1 MSIIDFSKNLENV
14 ILENELT
21 EVASVLKNE
30 YAISKSDDL
39 QKALNE
45 IEEEGRIL
53 KIGIIGRVKAGKS
66 SLLNALVF
74 DGEDILPKAATPM
87 TAALTILEYAEKP
100 TAEIDFLSQ
109 EDIDDIKKEHDEYLK
124 LIERITQEKFK
135 EAKDKKKFL
144 KDKNEDELLE
154 KAKRQAE
161 REAKKNDKLFS
172 SYDQYIRIK
181 NAGISLQEVS
191 DNNIIEAQS
200 NEELNKQL
208 KEFVSADGKYMPFTK
223 SVTLKLNTDRLKDL
237 QIIDTPGVNDPVTSR
252 EERTKEL
259 LKYCDVVFIVSPA
272 GQFLSSED
280 IGLLDRVSSKEGV
293 NEIHLIASQIDL
305 QLFGS
310 EKNEANGVM
319 PKALE
324 NIVNGLSGHVKSI
337 FEKDDD
343 LKNTKSLKQLTQNS
357 VMYSS
362 GICYSLLK
370 KFDQQENWDA
380 NEKHVWE
387 MLSTQYKDYFSNKES
402 ALANLQKLANIE
414 NIQQLLERIR
424 EKKESI
430 LGEKKTNFLT
440 TKHKVLQDYNTS
452 LIKHMQEKIARVQDS
467 DINEVRKQ
475 KENLENIQTNAST
488 LLNDEYS
495 DIIVSLELGLKGQ
508 LKDKAKSYFRK
519 TRQGVQDSEGS
530 ETETWTTG
538 MWWWKKNHSRT
549 YTTIKAG
556 FVRNALEELTDD
568 VERMIDEDAK
578 AYMLD
583 WKKKLYKTVVSLLRQ
598 EAGDENLDIPL
609 ISQTIR
615 KVLNSIHYPE
625 IVYSGD
631 LPKSLQVGGTLEGR
645 KADSFI
651 AEAQNYLSDLRVRV
665 TRDIDGYLHDML
677 KVLKQINI
685 ADEVF
690 KNYKK
695 EIEELENAINNKEL
709 ILERYRQTLKQLE
722 NINE

>member
-1 MSIIDFSKNLENV
+1 MSIIDFSKKLENV

-21 EVASVLKNE
+21 EIASVLKNE

-45 IEEEGRIL
+45 MEEEGRVL

-66 SLLNALVF
+66 SLLNALIF
-74 DGEDILPKAATPM
+74 DGEDVLPKAATPM

-100 TAEIDFLSQ
+100 TAEIDFFSQ
-109 EDIDDIKKEHDEYLK
+109 EDIDDIKREHDEYLE
-124 LIERITQEKFK
+124 LVDRLTQEKLQ
-135 EAKDKKKFL
+135 ESKKKKIF

-154 KAKRQAE
+154 KAKRKAK
-161 REAKKNDKLFS
+161 REAKENDKLFS
-172 SYDQYIRIK
+172 SYDQYIKIK
-181 NAGISLQEVS
+181 NAGISLQELS
-191 DNNIIEAQS
+191 KNSIIEAQS

-223 SVTLKLNTDRLKDL
+223 SVTLKLKTDRLKDL

-280 IGLLDRVSSKEGV
+280 IALLDRVSSKEGV
-293 NEIHLIASQIDL
+293 NEIHLIASQVDL

-310 EKNEANGVM
+310 EKDEAKGVM
-319 PKALE
+319 TKALE
-324 NIVNGLSGHVKSI
+324 NIVNGLSGHVRSV
-337 FEKDDD
+337 FEKDDE
-343 LKNTKSLKQLTQNS
+343 LKNTKSLSQLTQNR

-370 KFDQQENWDA
+370 KFEDKDSWDI

-387 MLSTQYKDYFSNKES
+387 MLSTQYKDYFSTKES
-402 ALANLQKLANIE
+402 AIANLQKLANIE
-414 NIQQLLERIR
+414 NIQELLVKIR

-430 LGEKKTNFLT
+430 LSEKKQNFIIA
-440 TKHKVLQDYNTS
+440 KSEAIQDYNKA

-467 DINEVRKQ
+467 DIDEVKKQ
-475 KENLENIQTNAST
+475 KENLEKIQTNASIV
-488 LLNDEYS
+488 LNDEYS
-495 DIIVSLELGLKGQ
+495 DVISSLELELKGQ
-508 LKDKAKSYFRK
+508 LKDKAKAYFRK

-538 MWWWKKNHSRT
+538 WWLWKKNHSRT

-568 VERMIDEDAK
+568 IERMIDEDAK

-583 WKKKLYKTVVSLLRQ
+583 WKKKLYTQIIPYQIRQQANLLY
-598 EAGDENLDIPL
+598 N
-609 ISQTIR
+609 
-615 KVLNSIHYPE
+615 
-625 IVYSGD
+625 
-631 LPKSLQVGGTLEGR
+631 
-645 KADSFI
+645 
-651 AEAQNYLSDLRVRV
+651 
-665 TRDIDGYLHDML
+665 
-677 KVLKQINI
+677 
-685 ADEVF
+685 
-690 KNYKK
+690 
-695 EIEELENAINNKEL
+695 
-709 ILERYRQTLKQLE
+709 
-722 NINE
+722 